1 MERRRE
7 ERTETNVLLTCRVPA
22 RPCRVVMHDL
32 SHTGCRLELPEM
44 NAPLGATALLDL
56 PGATQFPGRVV
67 WIRGNVVGIRFLRPL
82 RGPAAVELGIEAAP
96 EPEPDLY
103 PAAETSN
110 LGGILRHWIRR
121 LTGSF

>member
-44 NAPLGATALLDL
+44 NAPLGAT
-56 PGATQFPGRVV
+56 QFPGRVV
-67 WIRGNVVGIRFLRPL
+67 WIRCNVVGIRFLRPL
-82 RGPAAVELGIEAAP
+82 RGAAAVELGIEAAP